1 MIASSASGRTDRIRL
16 IGHHLCSYLLSQ
28 RIFSSH
34 AVLADSQPLTAHH
47 AGGSLSKVRTYRWH
61 RFDPSSHE
69 SNGDGEFELRV
80 KRLADELT
88 ISPVLAQILV
98 LRGIDTLEKA
108 RAFFRPSLDDL
119 HDPML
124 MSGMDKAV
132 NRLVKA
138 LESKEQITVYGDYD
152 VDGTNGT
159 ALLWTFLRSLG
170 ANVHYHIPDRI
181 KEGYGLSVAGI
192 DRVSASGT
200 KILLAVDCGVTAVE
214 QVDYANARGL
224 ECIICDH
231 HEPGETLPRAHA
243 ILNPLQKHCT
253 YPFKYLSGCGVGF
266 KLIQGMTQ
274 HPDVRERLGGEPSEI
289 LSTYLD
295 FVTLAT
301 TADIV
306 PLVGENR
313 TLVKLGLELIN
324 SAPRPGIRALID
336 SSRMRPGRITAGNIV
351 FVLAPRI
358 NAVGRLGDASRAVEL
373 LISESPAQAS
383 QFALVFEEENRQRRK
398 LDEQTFEEA
407 QALVESSIDLSKE
420 KALVVFKEGWHS
432 GVIGIVA
439 SRLVER
445 YYRPTVMLTTI
456 DGIAKGSARSIPG
469 FDIYR
474 ALTQCSDH
482 ILQFGGHKY
491 AAGLSIALDKLPEFR
506 KAFAAVAFE
515 QIGEDMLVPE
525 IHIDNELDLTELTPK
540 FARILNQIGPFGPG
554 NARPIFALRD
564 VLAFG
569 SPRIVGNNHLRFKV
583 KQGARIV
590 DAIGFNLGDHLH
602 AVAQASA
609 GLDIAFSI
617 DEGDYAGEI
626 VPQLKI
632 RDLKFSQAAG
642 RST

>member
-1 MIASSASGRTDRIRL
+1 MSPS
-16 IGHHLCSYLLSQ
+16 
-28 RIFSSH
+28 
-34 AVLADSQPLTAHH
+34 
-47 AGGSLSKVRTYRWH
+47 RTYRWN
-61 RFDPSSHE
+61 RVDPSSHE
-69 SNGDGEFELRV
+69 SNGDGDVELRI

-88 ISPVLAQILV
+88 ISPVLAQVLV
-98 LRGIDTLEKA
+98 LRGVDTHDKA

-119 HDPML
+119 HDPKL
-124 MSGMDKAV
+124 MHGMSAAV
-132 NRLVKA
+132 ERIVKA
-138 LESKEQITVYGDYD
+138 LEAREQITVYGDYD

-159 ALLWTFLRSLG
+159 ALLWTFLRSVG

-181 KEGYGLSVAGI
+181 KEGYGLSIAGI
-192 DRVSASGT
+192 DRVIASGT

-214 QVDYANARGL
+214 QVEYANAKGL

-231 HEPGETLPRAHA
+231 HEPGETLPRAVA
-243 ILNPLQKHCT
+243 ILNPLQKHCS

-266 KLIQGMTQ
+266 KLIQGLTQ
-274 HPDVRERLGGEPSEI
+274 HPYIQERLPEDPAEVLTG
-289 LSTYLD
+289 YLD
-295 FVTLAT
+295 LVTLAT

-358 NAVGRLGDASRAVEL
+358 NAVGRMGDASRAVEL

-398 LDEQTFEEA
+398 LDELTFE
-407 QALVESSIDLSKE
+407 QARGIVDTTVDLSTE

-456 DGIAKGSARSIPG
+456 DGIAKGSARSIAG

-474 ALTQCSDH
+474 ALHECSDH

-506 KAFAAVAFE
+506 AAFAEVARDRIAE
-515 QIGEDMLVPE
+515 EMLVPE
-525 IHIDNELDLTELTPK
+525 IHIDNEIELSDLTPK

-554 NARPIFALRD
+554 NARPIFALRGVD
-564 VLAFG
+564 VFG
-569 SPRIVGNNHLRFKV
+569 SPRIVGTNHLRFKV
-583 KQGARIV
+583 KQGSRVV
-590 DAIGFNLGDHLH
+590 DAIGFNLGDHLP
-602 AVAQASA
+602 AVQKNGS
-609 GLDIAFSI
+609 GLDLAFSI
-617 DEGDYAGEI
+617 DEGDYAGEV

-632 RDLKFSQAAG
+632 RDLKVL
-642 RST
+642 